1 MAGPEMTAESV
12 FRRRGGAIEVG
23 RRFECH
29 WAGRVVV
36 VLAEGSVQM
45 RDMARVHR
53 GVGWTTGAPGWG
65 IPKEATY
72 NIGWGWG
79 HQAWACDEGFRH
91 QN

>member
-36 VLAEGSVQM
+36 VLAEGSMQM
-45 RDMARVHR
+45 RDGARETSRHGLGCGGTMLE
-53 GVGWTTGAPGWG
+53 GV
-65 IPKEATY
+65 PKEARD
-72 NIGWGWG
+72 IG
-79 HQAWACDEGFRH
+79 
-91 QN
+91 